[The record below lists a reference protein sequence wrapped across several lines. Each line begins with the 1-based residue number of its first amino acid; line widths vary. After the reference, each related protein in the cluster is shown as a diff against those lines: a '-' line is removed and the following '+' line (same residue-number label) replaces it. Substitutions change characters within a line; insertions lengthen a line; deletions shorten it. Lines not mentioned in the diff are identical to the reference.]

1 MIALVVG
8 YGSIGQRHV
17 RNLLKI
23 NTIEK
28 IVVCTKNV
36 SCEDAFKNDNK
47 VEVVSSL
54 KNINADFA
62 IVANE
67 TYKHVDTA
75 LHLAGEGIHLLV
87 EKPLSHNLNKTNELR
102 EIAQKKKIKIFVGY
116 NLRYLGAMKYI
127 KDRLSEKII
136 GDLYFAKIEVGQFL
150 PSWRSDRDYRNS
162 YSASEAKGGGVALD
176 LSHELDYMRYLFGE
190 PCNWKVMKAR
200 VSKLEIDSEDIFEG
214 IYRYDNN
221 FICNV
226 HMDYLQKD
234 KKREIRIVG
243 SEGMLNCDLIGKSI
257 RIIRDD
263 KETITSD
270 DCMFDFDKTYSD
282 ELNHFI
288 GTIQGKTAPSTTVE
302 DGIMALRLLEDKGVQ
317 R

>member
-28 IVVCTKNV
+28 IVVCTKNI
-36 SCEDAFKNDNK
+36 SCENAFKNNKK
-47 VEVVSSL
+47 VEVVIFL

-288 GTIQGKTAPSTTVE
+288 GTIQGKTAPSATVE
-302 DGIMALRLLEDKGVQ
+302 DGIMALKLLEDKGVQ

>member
-1 MIALVVG
+1 MKALVVG
-8 YGSIGQRHV
+8 CGASGKRHIS
-17 RNLLKI
+17 NLLQ
-23 NTIEK
+23 
-28 IVVCTKNV
+28 
-36 SCEDAFKNDNK
+36 
-47 VEVVSSL
+47 L
-54 KNINADFA
+54 KNIEGISVYTKNKECFKGLKGDGKINIINALDNIEADFA
-62 IVANE
+62 IIANE
-67 TYKHVDTA
+67 TYKHIDA
-75 LHLAGEGIHLLV
+75 AIPLAERGIHLFI